1 MNHIL
6 EQATVTSKG
15 QITLPKAIRQA
26 LGVAV
31 GEKLSFEWNGSQVV
45 VRRVDASDHEDP
57 AIKGLL
63 ALLEK
68 DIAGGRNLDTLPS
81 ELLEAMEGS
90 LRREHI
96 PDDEIE
102 GPVDL

>member
-1 MNHIL
+1 MNQIL

-26 LGVAV
+26 LGVSV

-45 VRRVDASDHEDP
+45 VRRADAPEHEDP

-68 DIAGGRNLDTLPS
+68 DIAGGRNLDALPS
-81 ELLEAMEGS
+81 ELLEAMEAS
-90 LRREHI
+90 LEGEHAS
-96 PDDEIE
+96 DDEIE
-102 GPVDL
+102 GPVAL

>member
-1 MNHIL
+1 MNQIL

-15 QITLPKAIRQA
+15 QITLPRAIRQA
-26 LGVAV
+26 LGVSV

-45 VRRVDASDHEDP
+45 VRRADAPEHEDP

-68 DIAGGRNLDTLPS
+68 DIAGGRNLEALPS
-81 ELLEAMEGS
+81 ELLEAMEAS
-90 LRREHI
+90 LESERVS
-96 PDDEIE
+96 DDEIE
-102 GPVDL
+102 GPVAL